1 MKGLDTT
8 LLSQACRIFLALAYP
23 DGEASIPAPRRAFLQ
38 RSPAEPLENWLA
50 PPLCQ
55 PIQGDSG
62 VQGYAWR
69 LGCRHF
75 PHLKL
80 RVTNQDHGESWVFS
94 VDTHDAVRV
103 EPNHADAPRWA
114 QLQQANQRL
123 KEEIE
128 RAWEADGLLTFDALL
143 RRDLDKV

>member
-1 MKGLDTT
+1 MKGLDTA
-8 LLSQACRIFLALAYP
+8 LLRQACHIFLTLAYP
-23 DGEASIPAPRRAFLQ
+23 DGDGSIPAPRRALLHL
-38 RSPAEPLENWLA
+38 SVDAPLEKWLT
-50 PPLCQ
+50 PPICQ
-55 PIQGDSG
+55 PVLGEGG

-80 RVTNQDHGESWVFS
+80 RATNQDHGESWVFS

-103 EPNHADAPRWA
+103 GPNHPDAPRWA

-123 KEEIE
+123 KEQIE
-128 RAWEADGLLTFDALL
+128 RAWEAAGLLTFDALL

>member
-1 MKGLDTT
+1 MGLSTT
-8 LLSQACRIFLALAYP
+8 LLRQACHIFLSLAYP
-23 DGEASIPAPRRAFLQ
+23 EGEESIPAPRRVYLHYEADL
-38 RSPAEPLENWLA
+38 PVEVWLA

-55 PIQGDSG
+55 PFQGEDG
-62 VQGYAWR
+62 IHGYAWR

-80 RVTNQDHGESWVFS
+80 RATNQDHGESWVFS

-103 EPNHADAPRWA
+103 APDHPDAPRWA
-114 QLQQANQRL
+114 QLQKSNQKL

-128 RAWEADGLLTFDALL
+128 HAWSAAGLLTFDGLL
-143 RRDLDKV
+143 RRDMDKV